1 MYSSEIVAHEAR
13 LVKPSLADGHYTS
26 HVNHIPQDP
35 DNTMNKKLINNF
47 ETQRKESSNAHEM
60 PNRILGNEENFHCLP
75 MREGLVER
83 DAIINPSKNLERHS
97 EVKLRALLE
106 KQKNKQELTAVFQ
119 EASQNFTS
127 AARQQLALLDSKISS
142 LQSNRPEQR

>member
-1 MYSSEIVAHEAR
+1 MH
-13 LVKPSLADGHYTS
+13 ADA
-26 HVNHIPQDP
+26 DP

-83 DAIINPSKNLERHS
+83 DAIINPSKVGQGMIWSDSCNALEIFLELFFFATLIIS
-97 EVKLRALLE
+97 LSALLLPH
-106 KQKNKQELTAVFQ
+106 KYGMGKAD
-119 EASQNFTS
+119 NFIF
-127 AARQQLALLDSKISS
+127 RSS
-142 LQSNRPEQR
+142 LFKHRNNFVPLTPHRHMNSG